1 MLWLMCSYF
10 PPKIQVNVTDFP
22 FNAKMSLGVEMIVC
36 TATTALPE
44 MEIWVNIAW
53 HIKKIYMFNMD
64 LVFEIGT
71 FT

>member
-1 MLWLMCSYF
+1 MLWMCSYF
-10 PPKIQVNVTDFP
+10 PPKIQVKVTDFP
-22 FNAKMSLGVEMIVC
+22 FNAKMSLGVSTIVC
-36 TATTALPE
+36 RATAALPE

-53 HIKKIYMFNMD
+53 HLKMIYMYNMD